1 MTTLILSLPNF
12 QHAINHCEC
21 LEHKLAG
28 NILISHWTY
37 YFHVNHDF
45 PIWYNILW
53 RYTVTFIHVAVTF
66 ISIQNTLH
74 CTYIYRLHLTKT
86 WRLDIRWLHYKARYQ
101 GPRLLCWILDIN
113 LLRKESNSYANY
125 QLGYKI
131 QILFL
136 YKMLILKSFFFQVD
150 WTKKNINYDNEFKK
164 RIFLIFFTAM
174 I

>member
-21 LEHKLAG
+21 LEHRLAG

-101 GPRLLCWILDIN
+101 EPRLQCWILDIY
-113 LLRKESNSYANY
+113 LLKDPDSFLV
-125 QLGYKI
+125 QDVDTKI
-131 QILFL
+131 D
-136 YKMLILKSFFFQVD
+136 FFF
-150 WTKKNINYDNEFKK
+150 K
-164 RIFLIFFTAM
+164 
-174 I
+174 

>member
-12 QHAINHCEC
+12 QHAINHCEY
-21 LEHKLAG
+21 LEHKLEG

-86 WRLDIRWLHYKARYQ
+86 WRLDIRWLHDKARYQ
-101 GPRLLCWILDIN
+101 GPRLQCFFTFTE
-113 LLRKESNSYANY
+113 RKQFTCKLSTRLQDPGSFLV
-125 QLGYKI
+125 QDVDTKI
-131 QILFL
+131 D
-136 YKMLILKSFFFQVD
+136 FFF
-150 WTKKNINYDNEFKK
+150 K
-164 RIFLIFFTAM
+164 
-174 I
+174 